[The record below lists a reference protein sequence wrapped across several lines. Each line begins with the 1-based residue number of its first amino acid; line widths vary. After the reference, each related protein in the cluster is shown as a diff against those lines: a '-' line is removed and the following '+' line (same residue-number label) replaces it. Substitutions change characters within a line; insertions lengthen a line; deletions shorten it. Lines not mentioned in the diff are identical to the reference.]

1 MELVAGQQPHRAGSR
16 HEPNRLEARMNCHCG
31 LPLHYTDKEL
41 EAQVRHIVE
50 RFGEYI
56 TVEAGGHKYLVQR
69 HYIALH
75 SIKGKDISKLGFREV
90 TGA

>member
-1 MELVAGQQPHRAGSR
+1 MASKVDGKCACGRA
-16 HEPNRLEARMNCHCG
+16 
-31 LPLHYTDKEL
+31 LHYTDKEL
-41 EAQVRHIVE
+41 ETQVRHIVE

-56 TVEAGGHKYLVQR
+56 TVEADGHKYQVQR

-90 TGA
+90 MEGSL

>member
-1 MELVAGQQPHRAGSR
+1 
-16 HEPNRLEARMNCHCG
+16 MNCHCG
-31 LPLHYTDKEL
+31 RPLHYQDKEL

-56 TVEAGGHKYLVQR
+56 TVEHDGKKYQVQR

-75 SIKGKDISKLGFREV
+75 SIKGKDISTLGFREV
-90 TGA
+90 TNE